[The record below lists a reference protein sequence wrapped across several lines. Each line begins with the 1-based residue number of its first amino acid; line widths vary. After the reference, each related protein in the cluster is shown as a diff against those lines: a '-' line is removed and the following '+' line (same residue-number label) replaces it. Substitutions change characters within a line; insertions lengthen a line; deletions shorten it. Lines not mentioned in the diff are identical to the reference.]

1 MSDEKQTAVDLASVT
16 IDRVADVL
24 TTYTEAAKQVID
36 QYGPDAVDL
45 ALNVARVDAAA
56 ALVPGVV
63 VFLVLAFL
71 AHRAFL
77 FASRRVIRKDS
88 NEGDAFGAARRAFI
102 AAATIAYTSRSG
114 VQDRLIS
121 TVINAPSSSFPAVS
135 KGHAVGVFNNASDG
149 RKIQAATLVDSGLEA
164 DDPLVVAGYI
174 TCAVSSFIALLA
186 FFSSVVDVWAWVG
199 IFYPELYLTKQAL
212 AGLL

>member
-71 AHRAFL
+71 AYRAFL
-77 FASRRVIRKDS
+77 FSSQRMVVTDFTS
-88 NEGDAFGAARRAFI
+88 GDASSIAERAFI
-102 AAATIAYTSRSG
+102 QAAGRGFLARSTMQDIIVATIAG
-114 VQDRLIS
+114 V
-121 TVINAPSSSFPAVS
+121 PSSSFSATG
-135 KGHAVGVFNNASDG
+135 KTKAAEVFNDASDV
-149 RKIQAATLVDSGLEA
+149 RKAQVATLVSSEPKD
-164 DDPLVVAGYI
+164 DDPFVVAGFVA
-174 TCAVSSFIALLA
+174 CAVFSFIALLA
-186 FFSSVVDVWAWVG
+186 FFFSVADVWAWAG